1 MFEELFYL
9 IYSVARKFKAA
20 RTPALSSYLLVCA
33 LIGFNLSTISIVVFY
48 YLNINSTQ
56 YFNIGST
63 YEGLILGSVILIVNY
78 FTLYSKR
85 QVIFDKYKVQP
96 ENIRLKR
103 SVLLILYVILSFV
116 LFFVAITLSNA
127 TLRDNNQDQNSQE
140 KIKII
145 MPKL

>member
-1 MFEELFYL
+1 MKRLKLY
-9 IYSVARKFKAA
+9 V
-20 RTPALSSYLLVCA
+20 
-33 LIGFNLSTISIVVFY
+33 GQNIS
-48 YLNINSTQ
+48 
-56 YFNIGST
+56 
-63 YEGLILGSVILIVNY
+63 
-78 FTLYSKR
+78 
-85 QVIFDKYKVQP
+85 IFDKYKVQP